1 MLVLTRPPE
10 GLMMP
15 VMKIAQHAER
25 SEALTGLRAEEIHQ
39 WIDGFFNAESF
50 KDIQPAGSKPG
61 FDPYNHRKYRHCAE
75 ALEDACKIFEGRYT
89 REQIK
94 AVFESH
100 IKDDYQGYMPHQEDF
115 ENGTFTEKYHE
126 TGAGEVREAILS
138 EAELAE
144 YFKGKTYPQ
153 QRAARLSSGFYW
165 RIVWPTV
172 IAAILFA
179 ASSFTIIVP
188 LFRQNMM
195 DQKKG
200 MIRELT
206 QTAASAIAFYVH
218 QEQSG
223 QMTRA
228 DAQTEAA
235 AEVAQLR
242 YGDEGKDYFWITDM
256 HPVMVMHPYRPD
268 LTGKDIADYTDSED
282 KSRKRLFTEFV
293 QLVKNSGEGY
303 LEYRW
308 QWKDDPTRTVPKL
321 SYVRGIPEWGWI
333 IGTGIY
339 IHDVEAEMAR
349 LSRKLLIADSAIAL
363 ALFAILGNL
372 IFQSRRIEQNRT
384 HAESGLR
391 EAKDR
396 YRALVEASSE
406 GSLLEVDGKTV
417 YSNQAMRRMTGY
429 SEEELAAMDI
439 RDLLASGHEANTFA
453 AGHLH
458 KLYTGESSA
467 AGFEAVLRTKD
478 GRPLEVWISTSRL
491 FFSHKHGH
499 VILFS
504 QLARGREETLR
515 GFHSTAPLAVADR
528 PLNELQN
535 KIEQSRT
542 AGEVV
547 QSLKELPARIR
558 ALTDSGTRPEILRQ
572 IIGEAFDAAIRRF
585 IALSLETAPA
595 PAVPFAFLSLGS
607 NARHDMTLFSD
618 QDNALIFA
626 DVPAERLSEIRRQFL
641 RIGEEVCGR
650 LKQAG
655 CPYCPGGIMAAN
667 PKWCLSLS
675 EWKSHFKTWILEAT
689 PQSILEVN
697 VFLDIRCAFG
707 SNELVQEL
715 KEYVQTLTQKSPEF
729 FMHYAGNC
737 LQYKAPLTLFGHL
750 KTQNQA
756 GRKTINIK
764 ESLKPIETFARIY
777 ALKNNLPEI
786 GTLERIRRLQEL
798 EILHPQTG
806 LEMIYIFN
814 YLWQLR
820 LYTPLIATDGMPSVN
835 DQVDIAAMTDI
846 ERQNLQN
853 VLAKISTFQTKL
865 SYDFLGLAGR

>member
-1 MLVLTRPPE
+1 MQI
-10 GLMMP
+10 
-15 VMKIAQHAER
+15 KQHADR
-25 SEALTGLRAEEIHQ
+25 SEALTGLRAEDIHQ
-39 WIDGFFNAESF
+39 WIDGFFDTESF
-50 KDIQPAGSKPG
+50 QDIQRTGVPLG
-61 FDPYNHRKYRHCAE
+61 FDPYNHRKYRHCVE
-75 ALEDACKIFEGRYT
+75 ALEDAVKIFEGRYT
-89 REQIK
+89 RAQIQ

-100 IKDDYQGYMPHQEDF
+100 IKDDYDGYVPHQEDF

-126 TGAGEVREAILS
+126 TRNGKLHEAILS
-138 EAELAE
+138 EAELTE
-144 YFKGKTYPQ
+144 YFKGKTYPPP
-153 QRAARLSSGFYW
+153 RAQRLSSAFYW

-172 IAAILFA
+172 FAAVLFA

-188 LFRQNMM
+188 LVRQNMM
-195 DQKKG
+195 EQKKVL
-200 MIRELT
+200 IRELT

-218 QEQSG
+218 QEQDG

-228 DAQTEAA
+228 IAQAKAA
-235 AEVAQLR
+235 AELSQLR
-242 YGDEGKDYFWITDM
+242 YGDDGKDYFWITDM

-268 LTGKDIADYTDSED
+268 LVGKDLTDYTDSED
-282 KSRKRLFTEFV
+282 KSGKKLFVNFV
-293 QLVKNSGEGY
+293 QLVQHNSEGY

-308 QWKDDPTRTVPKL
+308 QWKDDPTRTAPKL

-339 IHDVEAEMAR
+339 IQDIETEMQH
-349 LSRKLLIADSAIAL
+349 LSEKLLIADSLIAF
-363 ALFAILGNL
+363 ALFILLGNL

-384 HAESGLR
+384 QAESGLR

-406 GSLLEVDGKTV
+406 GSILEVDGKTV
-417 YSNQAMRRMTGY
+417 YANQAMRRMTGY
-429 SEEELAAMDI
+429 SEKELTDMDI
-439 RDLLASGHEANTFA
+439 RDLLALGHEPNTLAAN
-453 AGHLH
+453 HLH
-458 KLYTGESSA
+458 KLYTGEASA
-467 AGFEAVLRTKD
+467 AEFEAVLQTKT
-478 GRPLEVWISTSRL
+478 GQTLNVWISTSRL

-499 VILFS
+499 VILFD

-515 GFHSTAPLAVADR
+515 GFHNVTVPAAADQ
-528 PLNELQN
+528 PLNEIQN
-535 KIEQSRT
+535 KIDQSCT

-547 QSLKELPARIR
+547 HILKELPERIR
-558 ALTDSGTRPEILRQ
+558 GLTDRGTHADILRK
-572 IIGEAFDAAIRRF
+572 IIGESFDAAIRRF
-585 IALSLETAPA
+585 IALSLKTMPT

-607 NARHDMTLFSD
+607 HARHDMTLFSD

-626 DVPAERLSEIRRQFL
+626 DVPAEQLSVIRRNFL

-675 EWKSHFKTWILEAT
+675 EWKNHFKTWIQQAT

-697 VFLDIRCAFG
+697 VFLDIRCAYG
-707 SNELVQEL
+707 DDTLVRDL
-715 KEYVQTLTQKSPEF
+715 KSYVQALTQNSPEF
-729 FMHYAGNC
+729 FMHYANNS

-750 KTQNQA
+750 KTQKQA
-756 GRKTINIK
+756 GKKTINIK

-777 ALKNNLPEI
+777 ALNNNLPEV
-786 GTLERIRRLQEL
+786 GTLERIRTLQEL
-798 EILHPQTG
+798 EILQPQTG
-806 LEMIYIFN
+806 AEMGYIFN

-820 LYTPLIATDGMPSVN
+820 LYTPLISADGMPSVN
-835 DQVDIAAMTDI
+835 DQVDIEAMTEI

-865 SYDFLGLAGR
+865 SYDFLGTAGH